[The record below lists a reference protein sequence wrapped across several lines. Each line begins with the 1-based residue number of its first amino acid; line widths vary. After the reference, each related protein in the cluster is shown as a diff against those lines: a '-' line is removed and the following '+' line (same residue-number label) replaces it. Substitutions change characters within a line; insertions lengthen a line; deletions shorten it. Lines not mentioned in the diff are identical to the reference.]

1 MWAEVPFV
9 VGGVHAAQVRR
20 SGRNVGAA
28 SVSETEDYRAALF
41 AGDGGGELK
50 KLTQAQENFARL
62 YVELGNAAEAYR
74 QAYPKSQKWKDSAVW
89 SQSSQL
95 AANSQVSQRVSI
107 LRQEAQAKTII
118 TLESHLNELELLREM
133 AKEQG
138 NINAAIQAEVSRGK
152 AKGLYVTKVEVD
164 DIPLPT
170 IVTVNVVD
178 ARKQLES

>member
-1 MWAEVPFV
+1 MA
-9 VGGVHAAQVRR
+9 
-20 SGRNVGAA
+20 
-28 SVSETEDYRAALF
+28 
-41 AGDGGGELK
+41 

-74 QAYPKSQKWKDSAVW
+74 QAYPKSQKWQDQSVWAKASAA
-89 SQSSQL
+89 L
-95 AANSQVSQRVSI
+95 KADKVSIRVSK

-164 DIPLPT
+164 DTPLPT
-170 IVTVNVVD
+170 TVIVNVVD
-178 ARKQLES
+178 ARKQIES

>member
-1 MWAEVPFV
+1 MA
-9 VGGVHAAQVRR
+9 
-20 SGRNVGAA
+20 
-28 SVSETEDYRAALF
+28 
-41 AGDGGGELK
+41 

-74 QAYPKSQKWKDSAVW
+74 QAYPKSQKWQDQSVWAKASAA
-89 SQSSQL
+89 L
-95 AANSQVSQRVSI
+95 KADKVSIRVSK

-152 AKGLYVTKVEVD
+152 AKGLYVTKVEMD
-164 DIPLPT
+164 DTPLPT
-170 IVTVNVVD
+170 TVVVNVVD
-178 ARKQLES
+178 ARKQIES

>member
-1 MWAEVPFV
+1 M
-9 VGGVHAAQVRR
+9 
-20 SGRNVGAA
+20 
-28 SVSETEDYRAALF
+28 
-41 AGDGGGELK
+41 K

-74 QAYPKSQKWKDSAVW
+74 QAYPKSQKWQDQSVWAKASAA
-89 SQSSQL
+89 L
-95 AANSQVSQRVSI
+95 KADKVSIRVSK

-164 DIPLPT
+164 DTPLPT